1 MQFSDLK
8 LSKFLLR
15 ALDEAGLETPTPI
28 QERAYS
34 VILSGRDVVGIAQT
48 GTGKTIAYLLPVLQ
62 LWQFQQHRFPQTLI
76 VVPTREL
83 AVQVLEVIEQLTPYL
98 NVEAAAVY
106 GGVNMRRHQ
115 DRVDQGLDI
124 LVGTPGRLLDLALQ
138 GSLKL
143 KAVKRFVIDEVDEL
157 LELGFRPQLTRLMDQ
172 LPAKR
177 QNLLFSAT
185 MTTEVEKIIYD
196 TFDFPE
202 YIEAAP
208 VGTPLEQITQ
218 SGYRVPNF
226 KTKLNLLAHL
236 LADRATYHRVLAF
249 APSKRLADLAYEEL
263 SERFPEEVGVIHGN
277 KSQNFRFESLR
288 RFETG
293 EDRLLI
299 ATDLIARGLDLSDV
313 SHVVNIDV
321 PEEPENYLHRIGR
334 TGRADKTGTAI
345 TFVTEAELP
354 QWEAVEALMQY
365 EVPLRD
371 LPQEVTVSEELI
383 PEEIPGAYV
392 PNVQVRLD
400 TAGGGAFHE
409 KKRKNAKTKL
419 TRKQLLESRK
429 QPKHGQKKRR
439 KKKRKKK

>member
-28 QERAYS
+28 QERAFS

-62 LWQFQQHRFPQTLI
+62 LWQFQKHRFPQTLI

-106 GGVNMRRHQ
+106 GGVNMKRHQ
-115 DRVDQGLDI
+115 ERVDQGLDI

-143 KAVKRFVIDEVDEL
+143 KFIKRFVLDEVDEL

-185 MTTEVEKIIYD
+185 MIPEVEAIIHD
-196 TFDFPE
+196 TFNFPE

-208 VGTPLEQITQ
+208 VGAPLEQITQ
-218 SGYRVPNF
+218 LGYRTPNF
-226 KTKLNLLAHL
+226 MTKLNLLAHL
-236 LADRATYHRVLAF
+236 LQDRETFSRVLAF
-249 APSKRLADLAYEEL
+249 APSKRLADLAYDNL
-263 SERFPEEVGVIHGN
+263 IERFPEEIGVIHGN

-288 RFETG
+288 RFEAG
-293 EDRLLI
+293 AARLLI

-313 SHVVNIDV
+313 SHVINIDT
-321 PEEPENYLHRIGR
+321 PEEPENYVHRIGR

-354 QWEAVEALMQY
+354 QLKAAEALMQY
-365 EVPLRD
+365 TVPLQDLPAEVP
-371 LPQEVTVSEELI
+371 VNEELI
-383 PEEIPGAYV
+383 PEEIPGAFV
-392 PNVQVRLD
+392 PNVTVKLD
-400 TAGGGAFHE
+400 KSEGGAFHE
-409 KKRKNAKTKL
+409 KKRKNTKTKL
-419 TRKQLLESRK
+419 TRKQIQESRM

-439 KKKRKKK
+439 KKRRKKK